1 VLDEHLLVEGQ
12 LVVFGS
18 DLVGFQER
26 LALAFGRSIFALLRI
41 KFGQIGVGNPGAAGR
56 VS

>member
-12 LVVFGS
+12 LVVFGG